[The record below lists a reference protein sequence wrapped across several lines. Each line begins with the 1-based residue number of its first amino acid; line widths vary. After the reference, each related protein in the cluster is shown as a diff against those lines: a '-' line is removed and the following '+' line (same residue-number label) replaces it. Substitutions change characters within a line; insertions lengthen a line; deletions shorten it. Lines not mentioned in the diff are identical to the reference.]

1 MLNWIL
7 VQPRP
12 LTDRK
17 LGALGGVIASYVY
30 RGTDMEKEYWDRC
43 PFHASGQCP
52 QELAIN
58 RVSLFPQLVAPLE
71 VEAARAVCE
80 KCGQRLGEER
90 KHVRTKRPLAVALF
104 KGDLPPIQ
112 GDIIDISQ
120 GGALVKLKHWVEF
133 TEGERVRL
141 EIYPP
146 HLTSSD
152 RPADARHVLGLVK
165 RVEEKDGR
173 LAVVF
178 LEETDH

>member
-1 MLNWIL
+1 
-7 VQPRP
+7 
-12 LTDRK
+12 
-17 LGALGGVIASYVY
+17 
-30 RGTDMEKEYWDRC
+30 
-43 PFHASGQCP
+43 
-52 QELAIN
+52 
-58 RVSLFPQLVAPLE
+58 
-71 VEAARAVCE
+71 
-80 KCGQRLGEER
+80 
-90 KHVRTKRPLAVALF
+90 VRTKRPLEVALF
-104 KGDLPPIQ
+104 NGGLPPIQ

-120 GGALVKLKHWVEF
+120 VGALVKLKHWVDF